1 VAAVSARAAASGAD
15 RGTRQSTRRGEAGFT
30 LIELAVATAVLL
42 LAVMLA
48 CDLLDESGRMLQH
61 SVRRAQDPWT
71 VLAGELLRN
80 DLRGAAP
87 PMGDRFRCLHVALG
101 LMTSDGLVVWSRS
114 DDGKLVRTAGGT
126 EHAYLQNV
134 RSFCWRTPGGGAV
147 EVHVRYH
154 VSSPYLSQ
162 LKGSLPRS
170 DPGKDED
177 LNVLVVARGGGMAD
191 QW

>member
-1 VAAVSARAAASGAD
+1 MSALVGARGAARRGARS
-15 RGTRQSTRRGEAGFT
+15 GEAGFT

-42 LAVMLA
+42 LAVLLA

-71 VLAGELLRN
+71 LLAGELLRN
-80 DLRGAAP
+80 DLRGASP
-87 PMGDRFRCLHVALG
+87 PLGDPIICDHTLPLV
-101 LMTSDGLVVWSRS
+101 LMTSDGPVIWSRS
-114 DDGKLVRTAGGT
+114 DDGKLMRTAGGT

-154 VSSPYLSQ
+154 VSSPYLRQ
-162 LKGSLPRS
+162 MKGSLPQS

>member
-1 VAAVSARAAASGAD
+1 VAARSARN
-15 RGTRQSTRRGEAGFT
+15 QAGFT
-30 LIELAVATAVLL
+30 LVELLVATVLLMLAVL
-42 LAVMLA
+42 LA
-48 CDLLDESGRMLQH
+48 CDLFDESGRLLQH

-71 VLAGELLRN
+71 LLAGELLRN
-80 DLRGAAP
+80 DLRGARP
-87 PMGDRFRCLHVALG
+87 PMGDPIRCVHWPLG
-101 LMTSDGLVVWSRS
+101 LMTSDGPVIWSRS

-134 RSFCWRTPGGGAV
+134 RSFCWRTPGGSAV

-154 VSSPYLSQ
+154 VSSPYLRQ
-162 LKGSLPRS
+162 LQGSLPQS

-177 LNVLVVARGGGMAD
+177 LNVLVVARGGGMTD